1 MKFSE
6 QNKKLLLE
14 IKEGQDIVIYDE
26 LDNNKRKKTK
36 EETNK
41 LIEKYE
47 IGLEWSFNDN
57 RRKKKSVTITHS
69 E

>member
-14 IKEGQDIVIYDE
+14 IKEGQDIVTYDE
-26 LDNNKRKKTK
+26 LDNNKSKKTK

-47 IGLEWSFNDN
+47 FGFE
-57 RRKKKSVTITHS
+57 
-69 E
+69 

>member
-26 LDNNKRKKTK
+26 LDNNKSKKTK

-47 IGLEWSFNDN
+47 IGLE
-57 RRKKKSVTITHS
+57 
-69 E
+69 